1 MKKIFKFLL
10 LSFFAVILLSC
21 DPPHNIYFINKTNS
35 NIRVK
40 FELDPKVKNNSL
52 KRISTNDSIVFDIKK
67 NEKAQIYFGIGTWD
81 GNEIDELVKSID
93 NISIETNEIKTIYK
107 TKNSMKR
114 ILENNK
120 EGFWWKTRIEIDV
133 E

>member
-1 MKKIFKFLL
+1 MQKIFKFLII
-10 LSFFAVILLSC
+10 SFFSVFFISC

-35 NIRVK
+35 NV
-40 FELDPKVKNNSL
+40 KVKINLQSKAENYTL
-52 KRISTNDSIVFDIKK
+52 KQLSINDSIVFNIKQ
-67 NEKAQIYFGIGTWD
+67 NTKAGIYFGIGTWD
-81 GNEIDELVKSID
+81 GNEIDELVKSIE

-107 TKNSMKR
+107 TKDSMKK

-120 EGFWWKTRIEIDV
+120 EGFWWKTRIEINI